1 MKKPYLI
8 QRAKFI
14 KEDEYSANRK
24 GIDKLLGFDYMGSAE
39 FEFGA
44 LPKSLKRIRA
54 DIKDYVQFQYSFKKH
69 PAKVVTVMCKKDE
82 QDEVCEILEQLVL
95 NEIRLK
101 ERCDLSKFISGKTDS
116 WDNDFWWDIDND
128 FMFWKFTPDFDI
140 KFKRELSEPV
150 NY

>member
-1 MKKPYLI
+1 MERPYLI

-14 KEDEYSANRK
+14 TEDESTTSRK

-54 DIKDYVQFQYSFKKH
+54 DHKDYIQFQYSFKKH
-69 PAKVVTVMCKKDE
+69 PTKVLTVLCKKNE
-82 QDEVCEILEQLVL
+82 YNEVCAILEELAL
-95 NEIRLK
+95 NKIRLK
-101 ERCDLSKFISGKTDS
+101 ERCDLPKFLQGKSDT

-128 FMFWKFTPDFDI
+128 FMFWKCSPDFDI
-140 KFKRELSEPV
+140 KFKKELFNAEP
-150 NY
+150 